1 MKYRLLH
8 ERLVFDHVF
17 QIKKARIKHD
27 LFNSG
32 SIEEDRFCFERGDS
46 VAIVLYEKD
55 TDSLLFTK
63 QFRYLTIKERAGWI
77 LELTAGSIETHEEP
91 EHRVKMEVEEEIGYK
106 LNGLDFISSFFVSP
120 VGSSER
126 IFLYYAEVNS
136 SDKVFKGGGMTT
148 EKEAIQLVKMPVIEV
163 HKHVKNNQFRDAK
176 TIIGI
181 QWFLGHTMYGNKA
194 FQAL

>member
-1 MKYRLLH
+1 MSSKS
-8 ERLVFDHVF
+8 
-17 QIKKARIKHD
+17 KKARIKHD

-63 QFRYLTIKERAGWI
+63 QFRYPTIKERAGWI
-77 LELTAGSIETHEEP
+77 LELTAGSIKAHEDP
-91 EHRVKMEVEEEIGYK
+91 KHRVKMEVEEEIGYQVS
-106 LNGLDFISSFFVSP
+106 GLGFISSFFVSP
-120 VGSSER
+120 GGSSER

-136 SDKVFKGGGMTT
+136 SDKIFKGGGMIA
-148 EKEAIQLVKMPVIEV
+148 EKEALQLVKMPIQKVR
-163 HKHVKNNQFRDAK
+163 KHVKNNRFRDAK

-181 QWFLGHTMYGNKA
+181 QWFLGHTI
-194 FQAL
+194 